1 MTTDTTKKLDTNW
14 IEEFE
19 KIDNPYEIFYKED
32 VSFVSVRYIYI
43 DSSNEIQ
50 SIKEEVVFLKSPN
63 ILSRDELIGILK
75 HRSFLNTT
83 RYTVMSILK
92 YNIHLE
98 SKDVQYFLA
107 ADRPIS
113 YLSLI
118 KHIDSIHFEKT
129 ITMFQD
135 MNEIIII
142 FNEKSA
148 SINQNQTKRI
158 LYSTHKKT
166 LRKMT

>member
-1 MTTDTTKKLDTNW
+1 MTTDITKKLDANW

-19 KIDNPYEIFYKED
+19 KIDNHYEIFYKED
-32 VSFVSVRYIYI
+32 VSFLYLRYIYI

-50 SIKEEVVFLKSPN
+50 SIKEETVFLKTPN

-75 HRSFLNTT
+75 KHSFLNKN
-83 RYTVMSILK
+83 RYSVTSILK
-92 YNIHLE
+92 YNIYLE
-98 SKDVQYFLA
+98 SKDVQHFLA
-107 ADRPIS
+107 ADRPTS

-118 KHIDSIHFEKT
+118 KNIDSIPFEKT

-166 LRKMT
+166 LRKST

>member
-1 MTTDTTKKLDTNW
+1 MDAIKKLDTHW

-19 KIDNPYEIFYKED
+19 KIDNQYEIFYKED
-32 VSFVSVRYIYI
+32 VSFVSVRYVYI

-50 SIKEEVVFLKSPN
+50 SIKEETVFLKSPN
-63 ILSRDELIGILK
+63 ILSRDELVGILK
-75 HRSFLNTT
+75 NHSFLNKI

-92 YNIHLE
+92 YNIYLE
-98 SKDVQYFLA
+98 SKDVQHFLA

-118 KHIDSIHFEKT
+118 KHIDSIPFEKT

-135 MNEIIII
+135 MNEIIIL
-142 FNEKSA
+142 FNEKNT
-148 SINQNQTKRI
+148 SINQTKRI
-158 LYSTHKKT
+158 LYSSHKKT
-166 LRKMT
+166 LRKST